1 MTSLHASEQGRVAD
15 VWRDR
20 LSLLL
25 ESTGE
30 GIFGIDMAGCCVFVN
45 RSAARQLGWPAEQI
59 IGRNMHELIHHTHAD
74 GRHYPE
80 CDCPIFNA
88 FRQGLPCRI
97 DDEVLWRADGTAFY
111 AEYSSHPIVEHG
123 QVQGAVV
130 TFL

>member
-45 RSAARQLGWPAEQI
+45 RSAARQL
-59 IGRNMHELIHHTHAD
+59 
-74 GRHYPE
+74 
-80 CDCPIFNA
+80 
-88 FRQGLPCRI
+88 
-97 DDEVLWRADGTAFY
+97 
-111 AEYSSHPIVEHG
+111 
-123 QVQGAVV
+123 
-130 TFL
+130 